1 MTPRPVFLLFLL
13 LCNPFVFSQNEI
25 SIATGEAQVDWTAD
39 KSELQVK
46 KEAEDEATI
55 NALERAFGRII
66 IQGNS
71 TYLKNLNTGELVE
84 TTTIFN
90 SIANSNVKGDVV
102 EVLNVRFEEKEGFA
116 VLEGK
121 KSKIRAMKCFIRLKA
136 KPVTEETPDFEAY
149 TLDCPDPRCIN
160 TAFSD
165 NDPFFLAFKS
175 PSPGYLSVF
184 LDDGKRCQELLPY
197 RRMPDRFQ
205 DGIPITAG
213 TEYLFFSKKPEF
225 TSEGLKEYTDEY
237 FLRSESPMDQ
247 VRIFIVFSST
257 PLRNL
262 VMGEGDRNEL
272 LKDSEQSQ
280 GYKLP
285 KETSS
290 EDFQRWLINIQSRK
304 KDLRVTRVDITIAK
318 P

>member
-225 TSEGLKEYTDEY
+225 APEGLKDYTDEY

-247 VRIFIVFSST
+247 VRIFVVFSST

-290 EDFQRWLINIQSRK
+290 EDFQRWLINTQGRK

>member
-1 MTPRPVFLLFLL
+1 MLIRLLILPL
-13 LCNPFVFSQNEI
+13 LCCCSQVVFSQNDI
-25 SIATGEAQVDWTAD
+25 VIATGEAQVDWTAD

-46 KEAEDEATI
+46 KEAEDAATI

-90 SIANSNVKGDVV
+90 SIANSNVKGEVM
-102 EVLNVRFEEKEGFA
+102 EVLDTRFEEIEGVA
-116 VLEGK
+116 VIDGK
-121 KSKIRAMKCFIRLKA
+121 KSKIRAMKCFIRLRA

-149 TLDCPDPRCIN
+149 TLDCPDLRCN
-160 TAFSD
+160 SSSFSD
-165 NDPFFLAFKS
+165 NDPFFLAFKA
-175 PSPGYLSVF
+175 PSSGYLSVF

-205 DGIPITAG
+205 DGIPITPG
-213 TEYLFFSKKPEF
+213 KEYIFFSKKPEH
-225 TSEGLKEYTDEY
+225 TPEGLKDYTDEY

-247 VRIFIVFSST
+247 VRIFVVFSST
-257 PLRNL
+257 QLRNL
-262 VMGEGDRNEL
+262 TMSEGNRDGL
-272 LKDSEQSQ
+272 LNDSEQSQ

-290 EDFQRWLINIQSRK
+290 EDFQRWLINSQGRK
-304 KDLRVTRVDITIAK
+304 KDLRVMRVDITIAK